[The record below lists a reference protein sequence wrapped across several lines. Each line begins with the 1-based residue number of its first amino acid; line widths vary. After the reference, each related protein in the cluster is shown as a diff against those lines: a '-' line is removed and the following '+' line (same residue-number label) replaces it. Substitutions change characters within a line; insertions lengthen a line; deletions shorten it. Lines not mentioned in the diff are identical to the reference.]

1 MGATAEELKQEIE
14 QKRLELGD
22 DLTALGDHVS
32 PGQIAQRKKA
42 EYGFRAR
49 RGWETVQ
56 TKIHAATSGDRIS
69 SADGAGATDDFDHSD
84 HSNATSIADSPLA
97 VGAISLVVGLL
108 VGAVWSRRR
117 TRRRMKR
124 RMNRAS

>member
-1 MGATAEELKQEIE
+1 MGPTAEELKQEIE
-14 QKRLELGD
+14 QKRLELGE

-32 PGQIAQRKKA
+32 PAQIAQRKKA

-49 RGWETVQ
+49 QGWETVQ
-56 TKIHAATSGDRIS
+56 TKIHAATSTDRV
-69 SADGAGATDDFDHSD
+69 AGADVEDAVDDFAHSD
-84 HSNATSIADSPLA
+84 HSNATSLTDNPLA
-97 VGAISLVVGLL
+97 VGAISLVAGLL

>member
-1 MGATAEELKQEIE
+1 MGATAEELKQDIE

-32 PGQIAQRKKA
+32 PAQIAQRKKA

-49 RGWETVQ
+49 RGWQAVQ
-56 TKIHAATSGDRIS
+56 DKIHAATSGDRVT
-69 SADGAGATDDFDHSD
+69 GARMEDAVDDFDHSD
-84 HSNATSIADSPLA
+84 HSNGTSVGDNPLA
-97 VGAISLVVGLL
+97 VGAISLVVGVL